1 MFTDYICEGVDLSGI
16 EVIEQDR
23 RFITQA
29 RKDVET
35 QAQKMLE
42 QSMETQVGIRQMKNS
57 NKMLLLGTIK
67 IVRLFEKLTF
77 EKSWFI

>member
-57 NKMLLLGTIK
+57 NKMLLLKFRVPVMLTYIK
-67 IVRLFEKLTF
+67 NLQVFQ
-77 EKSWFI
+77 

>member
-1 MFTDYICEGVDLSGI
+1 LSGI

-57 NKMLLLGTIK
+57 NKMLLLKFRVPVMLTYIK
-67 IVRLFEKLTF
+67 NLQVFQ
-77 EKSWFI
+77 

>member
-42 QSMETQVGIRQMKNS
+42 QSMETQVGICQMKNS
-57 NKMLLLGTIK
+57 NKMLLLK
-67 IVRLFEKLTF
+67 FRVFEFLLC
-77 EKSWFI
+77 

>member
-57 NKMLLLGTIK
+57 NKMLLLKFQVPVMLTYIK
-67 IVRLFEKLTF
+67 NLPVFQ
-77 EKSWFI
+77 

>member
-57 NKMLLLGTIK
+57 NKMLLLK
-67 IVRLFEKLTF
+67 FSSSRNADLY
-77 EKSWFI
+77 

>member
-57 NKMLLLGTIK
+57 NKMLLLKFRIPVMLTYIK
-67 IVRLFEKLTF
+67 SLQVFQ
-77 EKSWFI
+77 

>member
-57 NKMLLLGTIK
+57 NKMLLLKFQVPVMLTYIK
-67 IVRLFEKLTF
+67 NLQVFQ
-77 EKSWFI
+77 